1 MHKHSEDS
9 MEQFNPLQFYK
20 CLADDTRLKAMLLIS
35 HEEELCV
42 CELVAAL
49 KLSQPKVSRHLAQLR
64 QCGLLRDRKQ
74 NQWVYYSI
82 NKALPEWAKNV
93 LTQTLTANS
102 SFYQNDLTRLNAMGN
117 RPERAA
123 SCCN

>member
-35 HEEELCV
+35 HQEELCV
-42 CELVAAL
+42 CELVVAL

-64 QCGLLRDRKQ
+64 QCGLLSDRKQ

>member
-35 HEEELCV
+35 HQEELCV

-49 KLSQPKVSRHLAQLR
+49 ELSQPKVSRHLAQLR
-64 QCGLLRDRKQ
+64 QCGLLSDRKQ

-82 NKALPEWAKNV
+82 NKALPKWAKNV
-93 LTQTLTANS
+93 LTQTLTANL
-102 SFYQNDLTRLNAMGN
+102 SFYENDLKRLNIMGN
-117 RPERAA
+117 RPERTAN
-123 SCCN
+123 CC

>member
-1 MHKHSEDS
+1 

-49 KLSQPKVSRHLAQLR
+49 ELSQPKVSRHLAQLR
-64 QCGLLRDRKQ
+64 QCGLLCDRKQ

-93 LTQTLTANS
+93 LTQTLTANP
-102 SFYQNDLTRLNAMGN
+102 SFYENDLTRLNAMGN
-117 RPERAA
+117 RPERIT

>member
-1 MHKHSEDS
+1 MHKHSEDR

-20 CLADDTRLKAMLLIS
+20 CLAGDTRLKAMLLIS

-42 CELVAAL
+42 CELVTAL
-49 KLSQPKVSRHLAQLR
+49 ELSQPKVSRHLAQLR
-64 QCGLLRDRKQ
+64 QCGLLSDRKQ

-93 LTQTLTANS
+93 LMQTLTANS
-102 SFYQNDLTRLNAMGN
+102 SFYQNDLTRLNTMGN

-123 SCCN
+123 SCC